1 MPMSWRLWVVPTL
14 LAFVLAPAVYAD
26 EPPGNAGGPLPAAAE
41 GQGVA
46 FEPGT
51 PAFADVLAK
60 AGTEKKPVFLDF
72 FTDT

>member
-1 MPMSWRLWVVPTL
+1 MRMSVLSFAAAAL
-14 LAFVLAPAVYAD
+14 LAFAPAPWARAD
-26 EPPGNAGGPLPAAAE
+26 EPAAPEPTEA
-41 GQGVA
+41 QGVA

-60 AGTEKKPVFLDF
+60 AAAEKKPAFLDF